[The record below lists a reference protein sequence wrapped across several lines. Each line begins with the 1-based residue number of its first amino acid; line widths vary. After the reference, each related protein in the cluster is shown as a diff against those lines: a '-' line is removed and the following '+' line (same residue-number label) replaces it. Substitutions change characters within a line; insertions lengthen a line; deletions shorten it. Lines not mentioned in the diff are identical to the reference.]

1 MSTLITVT
9 GNLAA
14 DPDLHYTGKGKPVA
28 NLTVMTS
35 RRVQQDN
42 EWVDLDTTGW
52 RVTAWDEMAEN
63 VSESLR
69 KGDPVIVQGWAAEKH
84 WESNGEQHR
93 RIELTARNIGF
104 DLRKKPMPS
113 IESASHELPAPL
125 PDTDVPF

>member
-35 RRVQQDN
+35 RRVQQGDD
-42 EWVDLDTTGW
+42 WVDLDTTGW
-52 RVTAWDEMAEN
+52 RVTAWEEMAEN

-113 IESASHELPAPL
+113 ITSVEHDVPAEVS
-125 PDTDVPF
+125 DEDVPF